1 MMDKNKRLSLKWILF
16 QLIVIIDL
24 VLISLDLA
32 LTFPRDISFHI
43 HIFDLIVCVL
53 LLIDWFINF
62 YMASSKREFMKG
74 IDNWI
79 DLIASIPFDTIL
91 PFLFPH
97 VKLLRYF
104 RLLRLLRVI
113 ALFNRFLS
121 GFKKFLHRSSLD
133 KILLAILF
141 SLALFTVL
149 LYAFGLG
156 NNLFEVFYFVVVTI
170 ATVGYGDIIPATT
183 NEKIVTIFLIIAG
196 LFIMSTITAAIS
208 SYLTDKLIK
217 DDEEEIGKFEDLVE
231 ELDSVKKELD
241 EVNRKN
247 DRLIEEM
254 DELKELIKN
263 KK

>member
-1 MMDKNKRLSLKWILF
+1 MMHEKKKISLKWTLF

-43 HIFDLIVCVL
+43 HIFDLIVCML
-53 LLIDWFINF
+53 LLLDWIVNF
-62 YMASSKREFMKG
+62 HRASSKRDYVRR

-113 ALFNRFLS
+113 ALFNRFLN
-121 GFKKFLHRSSLD
+121 GFQKFLQRSSLD
-133 KILLAILF
+133 KILLAILCA
-141 SLALFTVL
+141 LALFTVV

-156 NNLFEVFYFVVVTI
+156 DNLFEVFYFVVVTI
-170 ATVGYGDIIPATT
+170 ATVGYGDIIPSTT
-183 NEKIVTIFLIIAG
+183 NEKVVTIFLIIVG
-196 LFIMSTITAAIS
+196 LFIMSAITAAIS

-217 DDEEEIGKFEDLVE
+217 DDEEESKYKALVD
-231 ELDSVKKELD
+231 ELDSVKRELD

-247 DRLIEEM
+247 DKLLDEM
-254 DELKELIKN
+254 AELKEMVKDR
-263 KK
+263 K